1 MHPRV
6 SSLNGILVFVYML
19 QVKDVPLLADSLDV
33 QRTFSERARRMA
45 GFQLDR
51 VQRGL
56 EPFDW
61 TPMPAIG
68 PGVQ

>member
-19 QVKDVPLLADSLDV
+19 QVKDVLLLADSLDV
-33 QRTFSERARRMA
+33 QRSFLERARHMA
-45 GFQLDR
+45 GFQLYR

-56 EPFDW
+56 EPFD
-61 TPMPAIG
+61 
-68 PGVQ
+68 